1 MLLLV
6 MQSIAVMTAGNRL
19 QDDNFL
25 LLPLRLDT
33 INVLIRIGF
42 KILCHLKK
50 IPFPRTGKGKYS
62 HEKQKCSY

>member
-50 IPFPRTGKGKYS
+50 IPFPRISGVKV
-62 HEKQKCSY
+62 

>member
-50 IPFPRTGKGKYS
+50 IPFPSTGKGKYS